1 MPGGKVMPSM
11 KFTSGPFEV
20 VGNGKRL
27 LIESDYA
34 PPGPV
39 ARFQA
44 LDSFGQL
51 GEIHRKTIQNNW
63 WYAAACISSFIGFA
77 AGVYYVEL
85 ANFITQRA
93 FFPPSALSSSAS
105 ASQ

>member
-1 MPGGKVMPSM
+1 MPSM

-27 LIESDYA
+27 LVESEYA

-51 GEIHRKTIQNNW
+51 AEIHRKTAQNNGW
-63 WYAAACISSFIGFA
+63 FASAAAS
-77 AGVYYVEL
+77 
-85 ANFITQRA
+85 R
-93 FFPPSALSSSAS
+93 PPTS
-105 ASQ
+105 